1 MRVKELSKCQFIV
14 TLSPSEN
21 LIVEG
26 YANLF
31 GTSMQS
37 AALVMCVHG
46 WNSYAELMMQYN
58 RNCRVT
64 PTGPESSKLVE
75 NHNRLIAC
83 SDEALNFRKA
93 MKEVSDAMLGVD
105 SG

>member
-14 TLSPSEN
+14 TLTESEA

-26 YANLF
+26 YAELF
-31 GTSMQS
+31 STTRQS
-37 AALVMCVHG
+37 SALVMCVHG
-46 WNSYAELMMQYN
+46 WNSYAELMIQYN
-58 RNCRVT
+58 KNSKVIPGT
-64 PTGPESSKLVE
+64 PNSKKLID
-75 NHNRLIAC
+75 NHNVLLNH

-93 MKEVSDAMLGVD
+93 MKEVSDAILEVD